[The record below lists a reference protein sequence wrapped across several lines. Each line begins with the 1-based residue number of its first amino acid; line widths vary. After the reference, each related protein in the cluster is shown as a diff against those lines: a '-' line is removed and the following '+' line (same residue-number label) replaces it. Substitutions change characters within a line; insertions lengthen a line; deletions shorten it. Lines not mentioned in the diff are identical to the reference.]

1 MPHSTCTAEREVSVM
16 ASKYSEGLPGYVD
29 SSTLPRYIP
38 PATERSLSLPVSVL
52 LTGSTGNLGTYL
64 LVYLLADPRVSRLY
78 TLDRVGK
85 TAAIERQLASFED
98 KGLDPLILASP
109 KLVVLEGDAC
119 AENLGR
125 TAEVYANLL
134 DEVSIIIHAA
144 WRLNWNAGLDA
155 FEPNIRA
162 TRALADFARKARHA
176 DNLRFVFTSSIG
188 SAHSWDSAARG
199 PVPEELIGDPA
210 VCIGGNGYGQSKYVA
225 ERLLAAS
232 GIAFSSVRIGQASGG
247 MPRGAWNTSAWF
259 PTLVKLSLQLGVLP
273 SDEQPVAWLPMDIVA
288 HIMADLMF
296 SKTPL
301 PPSLNV
307 AHPRPIPWSQMI
319 KYVRVSLKRMTH
331 RDLRIIPFHE
341 WMLRLEAAALQS
353 SVDARDSRDT
363 KLFWFFRQ
371 VSTGDAFGKRFATAK
386 AESLSE
392 TLRNARSLK
401 QRDADAWVD
410 YWAKRG
416 LFTINKQSNT
426 LLNSSL

>member
-1 MPHSTCTAEREVSVM
+1 MERSTRVAEEAVIETAVR
-16 ASKYSEGLPGYVD
+16 YSEGLPGYID
-29 SSTLPRYIP
+29 SSTLPSYVP
-38 PATERSLSLPVSVL
+38 PVIESPLTLPVTVL

-64 LVYLLADPRVSRLY
+64 LIDLLHDPRVNRVY
-78 TLDRVGK
+78 TLDRAGR
-85 TAAIERQLASFED
+85 TAAIERQLGSFVD
-98 KGLDPLILASP
+98 KGRDPIILACP

-119 AENLGR
+119 AENLGQ
-125 TAEVYANLL
+125 TEEVYANLL
-134 DEVSIIIHAA
+134 DEVSVIIHAA

-162 TRALADFARKARHA
+162 TRALVDFARKARHA
-176 DNLRFVFTSSIG
+176 ASLRFIFTSSIG
-188 SAHSWDSAARG
+188 SAHSWDAAARG
-199 PVPEELIGDPA
+199 PVPEELFEDPA

-247 MPRGAWNTSAWF
+247 MPRGA
-259 PTLVKLSLQLGVLP
+259 
-273 SDEQPVAWLPMDIVA
+273 
-288 HIMADLMF
+288 
-296 SKTPL
+296 KTPL

-371 VSTGDAFGKRFATAK
+371 VSSGDAFGRRFATAK

-392 TLRNARSLK
+392 TQRNARSLK
-401 QRDADAWVD
+401 QRDADAWVN

-416 LFTINKQSNT
+416 LFTVNKQSNT
-426 LLNSSL
+426 PLNSRLQHPHTIR

>member
-1 MPHSTCTAEREVSVM
+1 MERSTRVAEDAVIEM
-16 ASKYSEGLPGYVD
+16 AARYSEGLPGYVD
-29 SSTLPRYIP
+29 SSSLPRYVP
-38 PATERSLSLPVSVL
+38 PAFETPPTFPVTVL

-64 LVYLLADPRVSRLY
+64 LIDLLHDPRVNRVY
-78 TLDRVGK
+78 TLDRAGK
-85 TAAIERQLASFED
+85 NAAIERQLASFAD
-98 KGLDPLILASP
+98 KGLDPIILASP

-119 AENLGR
+119 AENLGH
-125 TAEVYANLL
+125 TEEVYANLL

-144 WRLNWNAGLDA
+144 WRLNWNADLDA

-162 TRALADFARKARHA
+162 TRALVNFARKARHA
-176 DNLRFVFTSSIG
+176 ASLRFIFTSSIG
-188 SAHSWDSAARG
+188 SAHSWDAAARG
-199 PVPEELIGDPA
+199 PVPEELFEDPA

-259 PTLVKLSLQLGVLP
+259 PTLVKLSLHLGVLS
-273 SDEQPVAWLPMDIVA
+273 SDEQPVAWLPMDVVA

-307 AHPRPIPWSQMI
+307 AHPRPILWSQMI
-319 KYVRVSLKRMTH
+319 KYVRVSLKRMAH

-363 KLFWFFRQ
+363 KLLWFFRQ
-371 VSTGDAFGKRFATAK
+371 VSTGDAFGRRFATAK

-392 TLRNARSLK
+392 TVRNARSLK
-401 QRDADAWVD
+401 QRDVDSWVD

-416 LFTINKQSNT
+416 LFRSEEESNT
-426 LLNSSL
+426 PLNSRL

>member
-1 MPHSTCTAEREVSVM
+1 MERLTRVAEDAVIAM
-16 ASKYSEGLPGYVD
+16 AARYSEGLPGYID
-29 SSTLPRYIP
+29 SSTLPRYVP
-38 PATERSLSLPVSVL
+38 PAFATPLTLPVTVL

-64 LVYLLADPRVSRLY
+64 LINLLGDPRVNRLY
-78 TLDRVGK
+78 TLDRPGK
-85 TAAIERQLASFED
+85 TAVIERQLTSFVD
-98 KGLDPLILASP
+98 KGLDPIILAST

-119 AENLGR
+119 AENLGQ
-125 TAEVYANLL
+125 TEEVYANLL
-134 DEVSIIIHAA
+134 DEVSVTIHAA

-155 FEPNIRA
+155 FEPNIHA
-162 TRALADFARKARHA
+162 TRALVDFARKARHA
-176 DNLRFVFTSSIG
+176 DSLRFIFTSSIG
-188 SAHSWDSAARG
+188 SAHSWDAAARG
-199 PVPEELIGDPA
+199 PVPEKLIEDPA

-259 PTLVKLSLQLGVLP
+259 PTLVKLSLHLGVLP
-273 SDEQPVAWLPMDIVA
+273 SDEQPVAWLPMDVVA
-288 HIMADLMF
+288 HITTDLMF

-319 KYVRVSLKRMTH
+319 KYVRVSLRRTTH
-331 RDLRIIPFHE
+331 QDLRIIPFHE

-353 SVDARDSRDT
+353 SVDARDPRDT

-371 VSTGDAFGKRFATAK
+371 VSSGDAFGRRFATAK

-401 QRDADAWVD
+401 QRDADAWVN

-416 LFTINKQSNT
+416 LFTVNKQSNT
-426 LLNSSL
+426 PLNSRL